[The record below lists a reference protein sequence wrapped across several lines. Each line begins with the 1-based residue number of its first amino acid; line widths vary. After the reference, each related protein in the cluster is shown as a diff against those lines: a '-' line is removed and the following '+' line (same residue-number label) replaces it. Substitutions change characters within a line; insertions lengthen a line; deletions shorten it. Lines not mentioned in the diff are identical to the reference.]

1 MSRFKGIIFDLDG
14 TILDS
19 MGIWEKVDR
28 MFLAEHGIIA
38 PPDVSENVKK
48 MTIEKAAEYFRTRF
62 SLECSE
68 RNIIDRIEQIA
79 ADMYRYDISL
89 KKNVYKTVTQLFE
102 AGVKMCIATATYRSL
117 AVSALK
123 RLGIYDCFKFIL
135 TSTEAGSGKDNPDI
149 FFMAAERL
157 KCKAAETVVLE
168 DSLHCINT
176 SVTAGFYTIAVYD
189 GLSQNDWEKS
199 CAVANRA
206 ITDMEEFIEI
216 WKELNK

>member
-28 MFLAEHGIIA
+28 MFLAEQGIIA

-48 MTIEKAAEYFRTRF
+48 MTIEKAAEYFRIRF
-62 SLECSE
+62 SLEISN
-68 RNIIDRIEQIA
+68 RQIIDRIEQIA
-79 ADMYRYDISL
+79 ADMYRYNISL
-89 KKNVYKTVTQLFE
+89 KKNVYNTVTQLHE

-117 AVSALK
+117 AVSALM
-123 RLGIYDCFKFIL
+123 RLGIYDCFEFIL

-157 KCKAAETVVLE
+157 KCKASETVVLE
-168 DSLHCINT
+168 DSLHCIQT
-176 SVTAGFYTIAVYD
+176 SVGAGFYTIAVYD
-189 GLSQNDWEKS
+189 SLSRNDWKQS
-199 CAVANRA
+199 CTVADRS
-206 ITDMEEFIEI
+206 ITDMGEFFEI
-216 WKELNK
+216 WKELN